1 MGETLMVRRRMG
13 DEGFRIVK
21 PFQQGRM
28 YPVLVSSDK
37 RLYLKKKL
45 RLTPCQQPR

>member
-1 MGETLMVRRRMG
+1 MGETLMVRRRVG

-28 YPVLVSSDK
+28 YRVLIPPGK
-37 RLYLKKKL
+37 RRYLQKKL